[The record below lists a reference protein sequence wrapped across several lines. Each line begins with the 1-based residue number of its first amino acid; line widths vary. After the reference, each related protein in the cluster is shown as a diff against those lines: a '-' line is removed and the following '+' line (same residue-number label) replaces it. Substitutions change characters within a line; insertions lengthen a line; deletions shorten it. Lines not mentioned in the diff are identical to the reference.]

1 MRRRNQRFPQTSCI
15 GILMKLRS
23 ACGAALFCV
32 PASPHA
38 VANATAKRAALST
51 RFASAGI
58 GISPGQALRLA
69 SLRGGA
75 VGTLLARTSRL
86 SGSSGE
92 CRELPRRA
100 RSCLCSCP
108 ALLALAAASL
118 TDPFILAPA
127 SLRVSS
133 VPPFADKKRQLVAE
147 LPCRSLMKRKIASKK
162 ILRTQ

>member
-15 GILMKLRS
+15 GIMMKLRS

-58 GISPGQALRLA
+58 GISPGQALRRA
-69 SLRGGA
+69 SLRGRRRDFACAYLPPDRKPG
-75 VGTLLARTSRL
+75 GMSRDHL
-86 SGSSGE
+86 
-92 CRELPRRA
+92 RA
-100 RSCLCSCP
+100 RSRLCFCP
-108 ALLALAAASL
+108 ALLALASAAPNES
-118 TDPFILAPA
+118 FIFSPA

-147 LPCRSLMKRKIASKK
+147 LPWRSLMRRKIASKK
-162 ILRTQ
+162 ILCTQ